1 MTVSLNLSESRTDPQ
16 PSPGDSTLDEA
27 VSVFEGLRP
36 RLFGIAYRMLGSVVE
51 AEDVVQDVWL
61 RWQRTDRSVV
71 VSPVAFLSRATTR
84 LAINVAQSARS
95 RRQTYIGPW
104 LPEPIDT
111 SSDPEADVQQ
121 AEELE
126 LALLLVLEKLTPTER
141 AVYILREAFEY
152 TYADIG
158 DMLHLSIVNVRK
170 IASRARKHLADEQRK
185 TADAVEHRQLLEVFV
200 TAARTGDVASL
211 ESLLAPEPGAQRCLQ
226 ATDFRLSCLPPP
238 LR

>member
-1 MTVSLNLSESRTDPQ
+1 ME
-16 PSPGDSTLDEA
+16 STLDEA

-61 RWQRTDRSVV
+61 RWQSTDRSVV

-126 LALLLVLEKLTPTER
+126 LALLLVMEKLTPTER

-170 IASRARKHLADEQRK
+170 IASRARRHLADEQRK

-211 ESLLAPEPGAQRCLQ
+211 ESLLAPEPTGTTWRP
-226 ATDFRLSCLPPP
+226 DVDVMRLAGNGG
-238 LR
+238 

>member
-1 MTVSLNLSESRTDPQ
+1 MTVSLNLSESHADPQ
-16 PSPGDSTLDEA
+16 PSPGESTLDEA
-27 VSVFEGLRP
+27 VSVFEELRP

-61 RWQRTDRSVV
+61 RWQGTDRSVV

-111 SSDPEADVQQ
+111 SSDPEAWVQQ
-121 AEELE
+121 AEELGI
-126 LALLLVLEKLTPTER
+126 ALLLVLEKLTPTER

-158 DMLHLSIVNVRK
+158 DMLRLSIVNVRK

-185 TADAVEHRQLLEVFV
+185 TADAAEHRHLLKVFV

-211 ESLLAPEPGAQRCLQ
+211 ESLLAPEPSGSPWRP
-226 ATDFRLSCLPPP
+226 DVGVMRLVDNGG
-238 LR
+238 